1 MTYFCSDLDNT
12 LIYSYRHDIGNEKV
26 LVETKEGK
34 ELSYMTKVSYELLK
48 QVSQKKELIPL
59 TTRSLEQYSR
69 IDFGNQVKIKY
80 ALVANGGILLENNK
94 INEDWFKETNKIVSY
109 AEEELEK
116 GIEILKKDENIC
128 FEIRK
133 VDGLSVFTKSNNVG
147 ETIKRLKDTLN
158 PDIVYVDYNGAK
170 VYIFPEKLDKGSSLK
185 RFRNY
190 VGENTSF
197 VAAGDSDFDVP
208 MLLAADYGF
217 CPESLVLPEK
227 ESIVKLANHRF
238 SDEMLRRVLEL

>member
-1 MTYFCSDLDNT
+1 MIYFCSDLDNT

-48 QVSQKKELIPL
+48 EISQKKELVPL
-59 TTRSLEQYSR
+59 TTRSLEQYFR

-94 INEDWFKETNKIVSY
+94 INEEWLKKTKEIVGY

-116 GIEILKKDENIC
+116 GMEILRKDENLC

-133 VDGLSVFTKSNNVG
+133 VDGLSVFTKSNNVE
-147 ETIKRLKDTLN
+147 ETLKRLKDVLN
-158 PDIVYVDYNGAK
+158 QDIVYVDYNGSK

-185 RFRNY
+185 RFREY
-190 VGENTSF
+190 VGEENPF
-197 VAAGDSDFDVP
+197 VAAGDSDFDIP
-208 MLLAADYGF
+208 MLLAADASF
-217 CPESLVLPEK
+217 CPNDLVLPER
-227 ESIVKLANHRF
+227 ESITKLPEKGF
-238 SDEMLRRVLEL
+238 SDAMLQRVLEF

>member
-26 LVETKEGK
+26 LVEMKEGK

-48 QVSQKKELIPL
+48 EISQKKELVPL

-69 IDFGNQVKIKY
+69 IDFGEQVKIKY
-80 ALVANGGILLENNK
+80 ALVANGGILLENNRM
-94 INEDWFKETNKIVSY
+94 NEDWFKETKEIVGY
-109 AEEELEK
+109 ADEELEK

-133 VDGLSVFTKSNNVG
+133 VDGLSVFTKSNNVE
-147 ETIKRLKDTLN
+147 ETIKRLKEVLN
-158 PDIVYVDYNGAK
+158 LDIVYVDSNGSK

-185 RFRNY
+185 RLRSY
-190 VGENTSF
+190 VGADEHF

-208 MLLAADYGF
+208 MLLAADTSF
-217 CPESLVLPEK
+217 CPESLVLPDR
-227 ESIVKLANHRF
+227 ESITKLPEKGF
-238 SDEMLRRVLEL
+238 SDMMLQRVLEI

>member
-12 LIYSYRHDIGNEKV
+12 LIYSYRHDIGKEKV

-94 INEDWFKETNKIVSY
+94 INEDWFKETKKIVSY

-133 VDGLSVFTKSNNVG
+133 VDGLSVFTKSNNVE